1 MSQTRRIMTSLA
13 GLAAVLL
20 VAPACASV
28 NKSIT
33 IGENTESGG
42 ESTVNGSISVGAGA
56 TVNGSLDTVNGT
68 IRIEEGARIR
78 DAETVNGS
86 IRLASGVSARDVES
100 VNGSVR
106 VAENVTIDG
115 HIDVVNGKITLGEG
129 SRIADDVENVNGEIT
144 VNGAEIGGSVTTVSG
159 DIGLENG
166 AIVRGDIVVDKPGGW
181 GSSRQ
186 NRKPRI
192 VIGPGT
198 TVAGNIR
205 LGREVELFISDTA
218 SVGGVTGAMSLSDAV
233 RFSGARP

>member
-1 MSQTRRIMTSLA
+1 MFQTRRIMTFLA
-13 GLAAVLL
+13 GLVVALL

-42 ESTVNGSISVGAGA
+42 ESTVNGSISVGAG
-56 TVNGSLDTVNGT
+56 DTVNGT

-86 IRLASGVSARDVES
+86 IRLASGVSARNVES

-106 VAENVTIDG
+106 VGENVTIEG

-166 AIVRGDIVVDKPGGW
+166 AIVRGDIVVEKPGGW
-181 GSSRQ
+181 GSGGR

-192 VIGPGT
+192 VVGPGT
-198 TVAGNIR
+198 TVAGDIR
-205 LGREVELFISDTA
+205 LEREVELYISDTA
-218 SVGGVTGAMSLSDAV
+218 SVGGVTGEMSLSDAV